1 MKSLKYIPLIFSF
14 LLFGEVFAATGDI
27 CINTALSSVTFSVT
41 NPPVCINSV
50 LSTRSFTLSRQSP
63 VVFVEPTP
71 TVGPGGGGG

>member
-1 MKSLKYIPLIFSF
+1 
-14 LLFGEVFAATGDI
+14 
-27 CINTALSSVTFSVT
+27 VTFSVT